1 MNLLCSIIG
10 TLKYSTPPPIVSI
23 PTMAIMLP
31 HFSLNKMT
39 SRNGSGSI
47 WATLQFREKL
57 SISCVST
64 TMKKKFSWMLTISCL
79 INLISIS
86 VHANS
91 IMDSMDK
98 SGMSLWLWDQELI
111 ELEDLT
117 NYTENQFLSKFYLM
131 LMSPMA
137 DLENSIK

>member
-1 MNLLCSIIG
+1 
-10 TLKYSTPPPIVSI
+10 
-23 PTMAIMLP
+23 
-31 HFSLNKMT
+31 
-39 SRNGSGSI
+39 
-47 WATLQFREKL
+47 
-57 SISCVST
+57 
-64 TMKKKFSWMLTISCL
+64 MKKKFSWMLTISCL